1 MEKPEDGSEK
11 HEEWIQNMKYIG
23 DWKENGK
30 NGFGV
35 QVYGNKD
42 RYEGIWEDNMRNG
55 QGTFWKYEGGRLRRE
70 YTGDYK
76 NDRKNGRGTMFYSNN
91 NRYDGMWLDD

>member
-1 MEKPEDGSEK
+1 M
-11 HEEWIQNMKYIG
+11 
-23 DWKENGK
+23 
-30 NGFGV
+30 
-35 QVYGNKD
+35 YGNKD

-55 QGTFWKYEGGRLRRE
+55 QGTFWKHEGGRLRRE

-76 NDRKNGRGTMFYSNN
+76 NDRKNGRGTMFFSND